1 MTTNHL
7 TNSNMAQEV
16 IDLTIE
22 PDGFVATVT
31 GQPMAMPRPR
41 LGRHFY
47 NPARNLM
54 YAFARSVQEQ
64 IPALRTGIIFERN
77 QPITVHITFYMRR
90 PNQDFRGRIRG
101 YGRLKTT
108 ASIVTPCKP
117 DIDNLSKF
125 VLDSLKGVAYADDSQ
140 VVKLVL
146 CKVMDSEGEC
156 NGATKV
162 EIKRFNETMDI

>member
-1 MTTNHL
+1 MTNTHL

-16 IDLTIE
+16 IDLTVE
-22 PDGFVATVT
+22 PDGFIATVT
-31 GQPMAMPRPR
+31 GQPLAMPRAR
-41 LGRHFY
+41 FGRHFY

-54 YAFARSVQEQ
+54 NAFARSIRDQV
-64 IPALRTGIIFERN
+64 PALRDGIIFERN
-77 QPITVHITFYMRR
+77 QPISVDIIFYMRR

-101 YGRLKTT
+101 NGRLRTA
-108 ASIVTPCKP
+108 ASIVSPSKP
-117 DIDNLSKF
+117 DIDNLAKF

-146 CKVMDSEGEC
+146 YKIMDSEGEC

-162 EIKRFNETMDI
+162 QIKRFNETIDI

>member
-1 MTTNHL
+1 
-7 TNSNMAQEV
+7 MAQEV

-22 PDGFVATVT
+22 PDGFTAIVT

-41 LGRHFY
+41 LGGHFY
-47 NPARNLM
+47 NPAKNLM
-54 YAFARSVQEQ
+54 NAFARSVREQ
-64 IPALRTGIIFERN
+64 IPELSSGVLFERN
-77 QPITVHITFYMRR
+77 QPIAVDITFYMRR

-101 YGRLKTT
+101 NGRLKTK
-108 ASIVTPCKP
+108 SSMVTPCKP
-117 DIDNLSKF
+117 DIDNLAKF

-146 CKVMDSEGEC
+146 YKIMDSEDEC

-162 EIKRFNETMDI
+162 HIKRFNETIDL

>member
-1 MTTNHL
+1 
-7 TNSNMAQEV
+7 MAQEV

-22 PDGFVATVT
+22 PDGFTAIVT

-41 LGRHFY
+41 LGSHFY

-54 YAFARSVQEQ
+54 NSFAQSVREQ
-64 IPALRTGIIFERN
+64 LPMLSSGILFERN
-77 QPITVHITFYMRR
+77 QPLAVHIIFYMRR
-90 PNQDFRGRIRG
+90 PNHDFRGRIRG
-101 YGRLKTT
+101 NGRLKTT
-108 ASIVTPCKP
+108 SSIVASCKP
-117 DIDNLSKF
+117 DIDNLAKF

-146 CKVMDSEGEC
+146 YKIMDSEGEC

-162 EIKRFNETMDI
+162 HIKKFNEAIDL